1 MKRIT
6 YILPLSLILMT
17 IISCGRVLDN
27 LNELTQFTI
36 TPSDEFVI
44 PSTPGVTSTVS
55 FPTPD
60 IEIKLEEEFDNNNSN
75 KELIESALLKK
86 MVLNLK
92 SPDTGNFDFLNEINL
107 YIETEREE
115 KIVLA
120 SATDIPEDKLT
131 SIPLKV
137 TNKELREYL
146 NKDTFSITGEMVI
159 DKTIET
165 EYTIEITTEFYIDA
179 EILGI

>member
-1 MKRIT
+1 
-6 YILPLSLILMT
+6 
-17 IISCGRVLDN
+17 
-27 LNELTQFTI
+27 
-36 TPSDEFVI
+36 
-44 PSTPGVTSTVS
+44 
-55 FPTPD
+55 
-60 IEIKLEEEFDNNNSN
+60 
-75 KELIESALLKK
+75 